1 MNRFIRSLSCAL
13 ALLSVALPAGC
24 SGPPL
29 SGPPSLRL
37 GRDECAEC
45 GMLINEDRSPGAFLL
60 DDAGRRRHVL
70 FDDAGCLL
78 DFERK
83 NTEAMVIAAYVR
95 DYETRDWLDANAA
108 HFVLADPD
116 RLPTPMGSG
125 IAAFGDATRAQAAH
139 EKFGGDIMDYAT
151 LIPARKAWMAT
162 RYGGSP

>member
-1 MNRFIRSLSCAL
+1 MNRFMLTLFCSLS
-13 ALLSVALPAGC
+13 LLGVALPAGC

-60 DDAGRRRHVL
+60 DESGRRRHVL

-78 DFERK
+78 DFQRK
-83 NTEAMVIAAYVR
+83 NTEAGVINAYVR
-95 DYETRDWLDANAA
+95 DYETRDWLDASAA

-125 IAAFGDATRAQAAH
+125 IAAFGDATRAQAAQQ
-139 EKFGGDIMDYAT
+139 KFGGDVLSYAA